1 MKKIF
6 APLISIATFVFVV
19 FLLSKIITPVA
30 ELLAWFF
37 ITKEEVSST
46 LTTGQAILI
55 DILTHLITYASVGGI
70 FAYLNAW
77 NSQNMHYA
85 YIIISEIIS
94 LCLAVLLRFILDYY
108 WILLILLGIIL
119 TTGVIMF
126 FLARRKNKTE
136 ELNGKA

>member
-37 ITKEEVSST
+37 ITKEEVDST
-46 LTTGQAILI
+46 ITTGHAILI
-55 DILTHLITYASVGGI
+55 DILTHLITYASVGAI
-70 FAYLNAW
+70 FAFLNAW

-94 LCLAVLLRFILDYY
+94 LCLAISLRFILDYY
-108 WILLILLGIIL
+108 WIILILLGILL

-126 FLARRKNKTE
+126 FLARRKNKVD
-136 ELNGKA
+136 